1 VGVRLGRVAL
11 AGLVSLALAAS
22 LLGGCSKEAEDG
34 GAASQRRSPPVRAQK
49 AASDSAEGMHHPGP
63 GRTASGSVAKPVPGL
78 PRLVD
83 LGRNTCIPCKMMAPI
98 LEEIKREFEGTV
110 VVEIVDLR
118 EDEGAA
124 AEYGI
129 RLIPTQI
136 FFDARGEEVWRHEGF
151 LPKAAIVDKF
161 TEMGVPTRDR

>member
-1 VGVRLGRVAL
+1 MIMFL
-11 AGLVSLALAAS
+11 ACGCGEEERDRDTAS
-22 LLGGCSKEAEDG
+22 REPSASVLTHEAD
-34 GAASQRRSPPVRAQK
+34 
-49 AASDSAEGMHHPGP
+49 SDSMSEH
-63 GRTASGSVAKPVPGL
+63 ASGL

-83 LGRNTCIPCKMMAPI
+83 IGRNTCIPCKMMAPI
-98 LEEIKREFEGTV
+98 LEEIKREYEGRV

-124 AEYGI
+124 ADYGV

-151 LPKAAIVDKF
+151 LPKDAIVAKF
-161 TEMGVPTRDR
+161 TEMGVPSRDR